1 MTKEQAAQAFEKHAA
16 QVQSAFP
23 SLFTKED
30 VIKVLRALQDDLDF
44 EDEEDEVGVF
54 TQEQLDE
61 VREDICNAVENR
73 LDRLS
78 SDDVVDLDSA
88 EFEVN
93 GDRLSVVNV
102 DINTSTL
109 IDEVSDAIEK
119 VFNGMKVKETT
130 ES

>member
-30 VIKVLRALQDDLDF
+30 VLKVLRELQDDLDF
-44 EDEEDEVGVF
+44 EDEDSEF
-54 TQEQLDE
+54 LTQEQLDGL
-61 VREDICNAVENR
+61 REDICNQVETKLEN
-73 LDRLS
+73 LY

-88 EFEVN
+88 EFEIN
-93 GDRLSVVNV
+93 GDRLSVTSIE
-102 DINTSTL
+102 INTSSL
-109 IDEVSDAIEK
+109 VDEISDVIEK
-119 VFNGMKVKETT
+119 VFNDVKLKETT

>member
-44 EDEEDEVGVF
+44 EDEDSEF
-54 TQEQLDE
+54 LTQEQLDGL
-61 VREDICNAVENR
+61 REDICNQVETKLEN
-73 LDRLS
+73 LY

-88 EFEVN
+88 EFEIN
-93 GDRLSVVNV
+93 GDRLSVTSIE
-102 DINTSTL
+102 INTSSL
-109 IDEVSDAIEK
+109 VDEISDVIEK
-119 VFNGMKVKETT
+119 VFNDVKLKETT